1 MKDINDLRRERT
13 SAATKMEECA
23 NAIATLEEAETAADA
38 EEMVDAVAAFDA
50 AEAAFKATDKAVKRA
65 EAVEQA
71 KAASAQGDEINSQTT
86 TTTAAAPAQ
95 PKSDA
100 DKGIEAGLMFQAL
113 AANKG
118 DAEKAAKFLEDGG
131 NSGVAATL
139 SGAPEGAGGIT
150 IPRAQASEL
159 IELLRPRVAVRAS
172 GARMIDMPAGQMR
185 HARQSSSA
193 TASYAGENA
202 AMPVSEPG
210 FDKVDQSF
218 KKLTALVPVGNSLLR
233 HSSVAMAA
241 LVRDDI
247 LKVMALREDLAFIR
261 GDGTA
266 KTPTGIKNWM
276 LPENWV
282 TGITNAPMTVDVALR
297 GLVSKVEDANVGMV
311 SCGWIMRAA
320 TKNFLASLRDPNGG
334 NYLYPSIQQNGTL
347 LGYPIKTTS
356 QIPMNLGVGG
366 NVTEVYF
373 GDFDEVFI
381 GDAMTLQFETSSEA
395 AYVDS
400 NGDTQSAFQQDLTL
414 FRTISEH
421 DLAPRHDEALSG
433 LTGVN
438 WTL

>member
-13 SAATKMEECA
+13 SAANKMEEYA
-23 NAIATLEEAETAADA
+23 DAIAALEEAETAADA
-38 EEMVDAVAAFDA
+38 EEMVDAVAAFTA
-50 AEAAFKATDKAVKRA
+50 AETEFQTADKAVKRA
-65 EAVEQA
+65 EAVERA
-71 KAASAQGDEINSQTT
+71 KAAAAQGDESSDQNNGSSI
-86 TTTAAAPAQ
+86 APATAS
-95 PKSDA
+95 SDD
-100 DKGIEAGLMFQAL
+100 DKGIAAGLMFQAL
-113 AANKG
+113 AACKG
-118 DAEKAAKFLEDGG
+118 DKAKAIDFLEEGG
-131 NSGVAATL
+131 HSAVSAAL
-139 SGAPEGAGGIT
+139 SGATESAGGVT
-150 IPRAQASEL
+150 IPRQQAAEV

-193 TASYAGENA
+193 TASYTGENA

-233 HSSVAMAA
+233 HSSAAMAS

-261 GDGTA
+261 GDGSA
-266 KTPTGIKNWM
+266 NTPKGLKNWM
-276 LPENWV
+276 LPTNWV
-282 TGITNAPMTVDVALR
+282 TGVANGPMVVDAALR

-356 QIPMNLGVGG
+356 QIPMNLGGGG
-366 NVTEVYF
+366 NETEVYF
-373 GDFDEVFI
+373 CDFDEVFI
-381 GDAMTLQFETSSEA
+381 GDAMTLEFETSFQA

-400 NGDTQSAFQQDLTL
+400 SGNTQSAFQQDLTL
-414 FRTISEH
+414 FRAISEH

-433 LTGVN
+433 LTGAG